1 MAAPADS
8 SGLLPQTIPAR
19 YSAIWRYVYELASL
33 PRANPHRPRLG
44 DASADAIAELD
55 DASRLEWGTWRLT
68 RAIARYR
75 QPGSFLLQLSKLTP
89 SQLATAE
96 KAPSRVAQLMR
107 EFLEHCKVMEK
118 STGSALTTRRAR
130 PPAALLDA

>member
-55 DASRLEWGTWRLT
+55 DAVILERSAWCST

-75 QPGSFLLQLSKLTP
+75 RPGIYLLHLSKLTP
-89 SQLATAE
+89 SQLAQAE
-96 KAPSRVAQLMR
+96 GAPSPIAQLMR
-107 EFLEHCKVMEK
+107 ALLKHYKVGEK
-118 STGSALTTRRAR
+118 STGTALTTRRAR